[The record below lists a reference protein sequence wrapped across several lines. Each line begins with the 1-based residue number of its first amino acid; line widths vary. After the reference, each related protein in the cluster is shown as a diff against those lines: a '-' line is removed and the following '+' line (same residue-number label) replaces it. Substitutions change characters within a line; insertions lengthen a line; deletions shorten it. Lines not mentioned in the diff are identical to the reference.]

1 MKFKGFVFFAFAA
14 LFLLVAANQPKTD
27 ETQKE
32 AILMQT
38 VLAGLE
44 QLHYAPYKIDDDFSN
59 KVFDLYLER
68 IDGNKR
74 WLTQADVDQL
84 AKYKDQLDDQAKGGT
99 FEFLNLAEAT
109 LNKSLVKTKVYY
121 QEFLAQPFD
130 FTGKEIIELDGDK
143 KAFAKDDAELKTYWE
158 KAMKYETLTRL
169 VSKIETQ
176 EKAEKGEAEKEEA
189 TTPEKIVGKIQDLD
203 GETEKEAETEIKT
216 VAELEKESREA
227 VLKLFNDWYHR
238 MEKRQRKDFVSDYL
252 NSFTSVFDPHTNY
265 FLPADKENFDIGM
278 SGRLEGIGARLQE
291 TPTDETKVVMV
302 VPGGPAYNGK
312 ILEVEDIILKVAQ
325 GDDGDWIDI
334 AGWDINDVVAKI
346 RGKKGTKVRLAV
358 KKVDGSIVET
368 TIIREEIIMD
378 EGYAKSAVLDL
389 EGIGDNIGY
398 IKLPRFYADFN
409 KRDGHQ
415 CAVDVGIELEKLKK
429 QKVNGIILDLR
440 SNGGGSLRDVVDMS
454 GFFIEEGPI
463 VQVKS
468 RRANAEVLNDRDP
481 DVQYDGPLIV
491 MVNSFSA
498 SASEILAAALQD
510 YDRAVIVG
518 SDATFGKATV
528 QRFFDLDRAIRG
540 YSDIKPLGQVKVT
553 TQKFYRITGNSNQ
566 LEGVIPDIMLPD
578 NYDLIKTGEQEYE
591 TAMKQTKIEPVAHNQ
606 GVFQVKNKAALRTAS
621 EGRVANNEVFQKI
634 QENAKRLKRQRESTS
649 YSLNMDTFREH
660 KTATKAEADKYKN
673 LMQPIE
679 GLTVSNLAVDLA
691 QINTDSSKIGRN
703 DAFIKA
709 LKKDVY
715 IEETLHI
722 MKDLVKGSTAYVP
735 QAEKE

>member
-14 LFLLVAANQPKTD
+14 LFLFVAADQPKTD
-27 ETQKE
+27 EAEKE

-74 WLTQADVDQL
+74 WLTQADVNQL
-84 AKYKDQLDDQAKGGT
+84 AKYKDQLDNQAKAGT
-99 FEFLNLAEAT
+99 FEFLDLSEAT
-109 LNKSLVKTKVYY
+109 INKSLVKTKAYY
-121 QEFLAQPFD
+121 QEFLAEPFD
-130 FTGKEIIELDGDK
+130 FTGKETIELDGEK
-143 KAFAKDDAELKTYWE
+143 KAFAKDDAELKRYWE

-169 VSKIETQ
+169 VSKIEAQ
-176 EKAEKGEAEKEEA
+176 EKAQTAEE
-189 TTPEKIVGKIQDLD
+189 
-203 GETEKEAETEIKT
+203 EKEAATGTVLELEEAAKKSTVEEVEIKT
-216 VAELEKESREA
+216 VAELEAESRKA

-238 MEKRQRKDFVSDYL
+238 MEKQQRKDFVSDYL
-252 NSFTSVFDPHTNY
+252 NAFTTVFDPHTNY

-302 VPGGPAYNGK
+302 VPGGPAYSGK
-312 ILEVEDIILKVAQ
+312 VLEVEDIILKVAQ
-325 GDDGDWIDI
+325 GDDGDWLDI

-346 RGKKGTKVRLAV
+346 RGKKGTKVRLAI

-468 RRANAEVLNDRDP
+468 RQANAEVLNDRDP
-481 DVQYDGPLIV
+481 SVQYDGPLIV

-591 TAMKQTKIEPVAHNQ
+591 TAMKQTEIEPVAHNQ

-621 EGRVANNEVFQKI
+621 EGRVANNEIFQKI
-634 QENAKRLKRQRESTS
+634 QENAKRLKKQRESTS
-649 YSLNMDTFREH
+649 YSLNIDTFR
-660 KTATKAEADKYKN
+660 KTKTTNKAEANKYKN
-673 LMQPIE
+673 LMKPIE
-679 GLTVSNLAVDLA
+679 GLTVSNLAIDLA

-703 DAFIKA
+703 DAFIKS

-722 MKDLVKGSTAYVP
+722 MQDLVKGSTAYLP

>member
-1 MKFKGFVFFAFAA
+1 MKFKGFLLFAFAT
-14 LFLLVAANQPKTD
+14 LFFLVAANQPKTD
-27 ETQKE
+27 EAQKE

-38 VLAGLE
+38 VLAGLA
-44 QLHYAPYKIDDDFSN
+44 QLHYAPQEIDDDFSN
-59 KVFDLYLER
+59 RVFDLYLER

-74 WLTQADVDQL
+74 WLTQADADQL
-84 AKYKDQLDDQAKGGT
+84 AQYKDQLDDQAKAGT
-99 FEFLNLAEAT
+99 FEFLNLAEET
-109 LNKSLVKTKVYY
+109 LNKSLVKTKAYY
-121 QEFLAQPFD
+121 QEILAQPFD
-130 FTGKEIIELDGDK
+130 FTGKELIELDGDK

-169 VSKIETQ
+169 VNKVEAQ
-176 EKAEKGEAEKEEA
+176 EKAAKKPA
-189 TTPEKIVGKIQDLD
+189 V
-203 GETEKEAETEIKT
+203 EKEADKTEKKEEKTTIKT
-216 VAELEKESREA
+216 VAELEEESRKA
-227 VLKLFNDWYHR
+227 VLKLFDDWYHR
-238 MEKRQRKDFVSDYL
+238 MEKRQRKNFVSDYL

-291 TPTDETKVVMV
+291 TTTDETKVVMV
-302 VPGGPAYNGK
+302 VAGGPAYNGK
-312 ILEVEDIILKVAQ
+312 VIEVNDIILKVAQ
-325 GDDGDWIDI
+325 DDDGDWLDI

-346 RGKKGTKVRLAV
+346 RGKKGTKVRLAI

-378 EGYAKSAVLDL
+378 EGYAKSAILDL
-389 EGIGDNIGY
+389 EDIGDNIGY

-415 CAVDVGIELEKLKK
+415 CAIDVGIELEKLKEE
-429 QKVNGIILDLR
+429 KVNGIILDLR
-440 SNGGGSLRDVVDMS
+440 NNGGGSLRDVVDMS

-468 RRANAEVLNDRDP
+468 RQANAEVLNDRDAS
-481 DVQYDGPLIV
+481 VKYDGPLIV

-553 TQKFYRITGNSNQ
+553 TQKFYRINGTSNQ

-578 NYDLIKTGEQEYE
+578 NYDFIKTGEQEYE
-591 TAMKQTKIEPVAHNQ
+591 TAMKQTEIESVAHNQ
-606 GVFQVKNKAALRTAS
+606 SVFQVKNRATLRTAS
-621 EGRVANNEVFQKI
+621 EGRVATNEVFQKI
-634 QENAKRLKRQRESTS
+634 QENAKRLKKQRESTS
-649 YSLNMDTFREH
+649 YSLNMDTFRKN
-660 KTATKAEADKYKN
+660 KTAIKAEADKYKN
-673 LMQPIE
+673 LMSPIE
-679 GLTVSNLAVDLA
+679 GLSVNNLAIDLT

-703 DAFIKA
+703 EAFITT
-709 LKKDVY
+709 LKKDIY

-722 MKDLVKGSTAYVP
+722 MQDLVKGSTAYMP
-735 QAEKE
+735 TEKE